1 MYIWLSFITY
11 KFLHVCGIG
20 SRLLEKKK
28 TYNEATALQFEN
40 ADNSNIS
47 VLLDV
52 EALEILRYLV
62 IERNI
67 NINHLTIYWL
77 SYCLC
82 FSNIVKIPYS

>member
-1 MYIWLSFITY
+1 MYIRLSFITY
-11 KFLHVCGIG
+11 KYLHVCGIG

-40 ADNSNIS
+40 ADYSNIFS

-67 NINHLTIYWL
+67 NINHLTIY
-77 SYCLC
+77 
-82 FSNIVKIPYS
+82 